1 MATSRALTDTNQVS
15 RALIAKMLAEGT
27 SSAPIQHWTQG
38 LARLSN
44 ALVGGMNLSALRG
57 QEQAKEASDKAEAAA
72 SDAEIAR
79 LLALPGGGGVPQPG
93 PQAAAGSP
101 VAAALAPPA
110 MPQQMASL
118 GGQPN
123 VAADVTTLEPHQTR
137 GVIKGN
143 LSDEP
148 VMSMSV
154 DGQPMPQP
162 QPQRVAQ
169 ALAPQMPPPMQS
181 GVPQIPPEIRARIN
195 ALVANKGTRA
205 AGIALQNQWLKPNE
219 PPEAVQSV
227 DYMRANP
234 QVFGFSGPQDPG
246 LQEIARKRMGGP
258 GTNVSVNNVAN
269 PFLKGIG
276 EEVLNDRKV
285 AINAAT
291 KAIPDIHEA
300 RKALDAGAIT
310 GAGADIRLMAAKV
323 GALFGMDTSTVA
335 NTEQLRAMISSAALE
350 NIKKLGANPS
360 NVDLKFIKDVV
371 GSNIALDEKTL
382 RRLLDIQ
389 EKYARQAIRSYNAT
403 AKKMMDA
410 DPETFGKIAPAMQF
424 EEPPEYAVP
433 VQTKTIN
440 GKSYYKKGN
449 DWFEGAPQ

>member
-1 MATSRALTDTNQVS
+1 
-15 RALIAKMLAEGT
+15 
-27 SSAPIQHWTQG
+27 
-38 LARLSN
+38 
-44 ALVGGMNLSALRG
+44 
-57 QEQAKEASDKAEAAA
+57 
-72 SDAEIAR
+72 
-79 LLALPGGGGVPQPG
+79 
-93 PQAAAGSP
+93 
-101 VAAALAPPA
+101 
-110 MPQQMASL
+110 
-118 GGQPN
+118 
-123 VAADVTTLEPHQTR
+123 
-137 GVIKGN
+137 
-143 LSDEP
+143 
-148 VMSMSV
+148 
-154 DGQPMPQP
+154 
-162 QPQRVAQ
+162 
-169 ALAPQMPPPMQS
+169 
-181 GVPQIPPEIRARIN
+181 
-195 ALVANKGTRA
+195 
-205 AGIALQNQWLKPNE
+205 
-219 PPEAVQSV
+219 VQSV

-276 EEVLNDRKV
+276 EEILNDRKI

-323 GALFGMDTSTVA
+323 GGLFGMDTSTVA

-371 GSNIALDEKTL
+371 GSNIALDDKTL

-389 EKYARQAIRSYNAT
+389 EKYARQAIRNYNTT
-403 AKKMMDA
+403 AKKMMAA

-424 EEPPEYAVP
+424 DEPGEYQRQP
-433 VQTKTIN
+433 TPDEIQQELKRR
-440 GKSYYKKGN
+440 GLR
-449 DWFEGAPQ
+449 